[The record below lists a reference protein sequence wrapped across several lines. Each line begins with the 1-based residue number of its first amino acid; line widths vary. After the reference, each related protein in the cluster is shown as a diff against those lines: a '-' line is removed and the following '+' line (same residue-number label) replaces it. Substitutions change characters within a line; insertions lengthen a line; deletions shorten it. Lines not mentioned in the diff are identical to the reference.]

1 MPVSLFLGM
10 CCVSLWDALVLLRV
24 ERSFVSL
31 VVRLCGLLFI
41 CASLCVCDVVVFMT
55 LRKSLHIP
63 VLVVQCSV
71 YAGVVYLY
79 YHSWW
84 HYWVVLAVS
93 RLRLIAWDSAFG
105 DFGVMYFAC
114 QFAFF

>member
-41 CASLCVCDVVVFMT
+41 GASLCVCDVVVFMT
-55 LRKSLHIP
+55 LRKSLHMP
-63 VLVVQCSV
+63 VMGVQCSV
-71 YAGVVYLY
+71 YAGVVYLLPY
-79 YHSWW
+79 L
-84 HYWVVLAVS
+84 VAL
-93 RLRLIAWDSAFG
+93 LC
-105 DFGVMYFAC
+105 GVGG
-114 QFAFF
+114 QPFAFDGLG

>member
-55 LRKSLHIP
+55 LRKSLHMP
-63 VLVVQCSV
+63 VMGVQCSV
-71 YAGVVYLY
+71 YAGVVYLLPY
-79 YHSWW
+79 L
-84 HYWVVLAVS
+84 VAL
-93 RLRLIAWDSAFG
+93 LC
-105 DFGVMYFAC
+105 GVGG
-114 QFAFF
+114 QPFAFDGLG

>member
-41 CASLCVCDVVVFMT
+41 WASLCVCDIVVFMT
-55 LRKSLHIP
+55 LRKSLHMP
-63 VLVVQCSV
+63 VMGVQCSV
-71 YAGVVYLY
+71 CAGVVYLY

-84 HYWVVLAVS
+84 HLCVVLAAS